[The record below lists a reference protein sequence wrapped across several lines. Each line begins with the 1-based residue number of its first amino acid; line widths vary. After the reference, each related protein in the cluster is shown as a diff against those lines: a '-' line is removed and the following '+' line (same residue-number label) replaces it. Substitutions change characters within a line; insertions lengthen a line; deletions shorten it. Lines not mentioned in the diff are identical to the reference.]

1 MFNNQTIGPSANDR
15 PDERSEAGVAAEVI
29 ARAGMLARGHGQG
42 RSSAAE
48 VAAAALRDLIMEG
61 ELPPG
66 TRITEESFMG
76 PLDVSR
82 NTLRE
87 AFRLLTHER
96 LLVHKLNRGVF
107 VRSLTRA
114 DVTDLFSVRRVL
126 ECAAI
131 KFADDN
137 GQQVLQAAV
146 ERGEEAAKAGLWTD
160 VGAANIGF
168 HQAIVSLVSS
178 PRLDE
183 VMRQVGAELRLGFH
197 EMGDP
202 QTLHEGYLK
211 RNRDIVKRVNKND
224 LKGAEDLLRSY
235 LDDAEREMFDAFT
248 QRDEKLAN

>member
-1 MFNNQTIGPSANDR
+1 
-15 PDERSEAGVAAEVI
+15 
-29 ARAGMLARGHGQG
+29 MLARRLGQG

-61 ELPPG
+61 ALPPG

-107 VRSLTRA
+107 VRSLSRDDVA
-114 DVTDLFSVRRVL
+114 DLYTVRRIL

-131 KFADDN
+131 KFADAH
-137 GQQVLQAAV
+137 GSQVLQAAV
-146 ERGEEAAKAGLWTD
+146 ERGEEAADGGLWTD
-160 VGAANIGF
+160 VGTANIRF
-168 HQAIVSLVSS
+168 HQAIVGLVSS

-211 RNRDIVKRVNKND
+211 RNRDIVKKVNKND

-235 LDDAEREMFDAFT
+235 LDDAEHEMFNAFT